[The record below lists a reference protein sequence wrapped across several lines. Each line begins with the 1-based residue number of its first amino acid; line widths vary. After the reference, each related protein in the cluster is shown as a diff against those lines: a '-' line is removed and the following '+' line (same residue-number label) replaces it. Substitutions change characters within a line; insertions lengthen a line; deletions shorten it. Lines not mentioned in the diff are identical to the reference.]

1 MPDLTQFNEF
11 MTQFL
16 PMILRQQF
24 DEARV
29 KRYLD
34 KSMKEYAE
42 WGRVREEGKQ
52 ADMVR
57 NMMLQ
62 LIETGQKG
70 VEGLDRPL
78 LALLMR
84 LGETDITHEALP
96 TVTQEAYGQATAP
109 FGETGAMLTERLSG
123 KQYPSS
129 EEIANAT
136 RIFGS
141 EKVDKWLKEL
151 EKKKIEEEK
160 LVVQRGGQQ
169 IQRDKL
175 ALEEKKFGL
184 KREEFDIEGVTT
196 KASKRDKALLNALT
210 KKEGIL
216 VDQLKEE
223 ENPSDPSV
231 WEIDEVKVKGL
242 KSRIATVRKQKMSLL
257 KKMIKSSLDI
267 GKLNRIL
274 AKLKKNNVTL
284 EGMEAYKEQFMEA
297 EKLTEIDY
305 EYLKS
310 LLGK

>member
-1 MPDLTQFNEF
+1 MPEQSQFDVF
-11 MTQFL
+11 MNQFL
-16 PMILRQQF
+16 PMLLRQQF
-24 DEARV
+24 EEKRV

-42 WGRVREEGKQ
+42 WGRVREEGKE
-52 ADMVR
+52 ADMIR
-57 NMMLQ
+57 NILLQ
-62 LIETGQKG
+62 L
-70 VEGLDRPL
+70 VESAQAGTEGMDKQL
-78 LALLMR
+78 LAVLMQ
-84 LGETDITHEALP
+84 LGEAGVTHPSLP
-96 TVTQEAYGQATAP
+96 TVTPEAYGQAVSP
-109 FGETGAMLTERLSG
+109 YGEMGATLMGRLEEKEYLT
-123 KQYPSS
+123 P

-136 RIFGS
+136 RIYGTES
-141 EKVDKWLKEL
+141 VNKWTKEL

-175 ALEEKKFGL
+175 ALEKKKFGL

-196 KASKRDKALLNALT
+196 KASKRDKALLDALS

-216 VDQLKEE
+216 VDQLKEQE
-223 ENPSDPSV
+223 DPESL
-231 WEIDEVKVKGL
+231 EIDETKAKGL
-242 KSRIATVRKQKMSLL
+242 RSQIATVRKQKMSLL

-310 LLGK
+310 MLGK